1 MRPSPIRTL
10 HFEAPFARSL
20 RWLRSSR
27 VVVTYCIL
35 DYVAETHKG
44 VVMPYCVFYFLFLS
58 QGQRA
63 SHRRSLNFTLPLLL
77 PFLFP
82 RLWICFVFLHL
93 LIAKNIVRCCVSIE
107 KQLYLLYPIEAVASL
122 YTGVSKAWSY
132 LSHLF
137 PRRAHIPETQ
147 LKVTNRQSTLSEQ
160 QKQHLLNSGLVDPA
174 WLHVSDT
181 TGPRASPIPTPQP
194 RFPDTTTHDG
204 EQHQHQ
210 VILQQ
215 PEEYS
220 QEEPI
225 EEDCVS
231 GVISTSSFAADN
243 VSSLQCK
250 YCRREYQS
258 RGLLKYVFFSCRYFS
273 ILPTL
278 FWWSK
283 STHIKT
289 HTRPFKC
296 TMDACTSEFA
306 TAKDLM
312 RHKQTVHKASGC
324 IMAYCHYPSC
334 DYSANGRKGPMR
346 QDNLQRHIGAKHRL
360 EAGF

>member
-1 MRPSPIRTL
+1 
-10 HFEAPFARSL
+10 
-20 RWLRSSR
+20 
-27 VVVTYCIL
+27 
-35 DYVAETHKG
+35 
-44 VVMPYCVFYFLFLS
+44 MPYSVVFFLFLS

-82 RLWICFVFLHL
+82 RLWTCFFILHL
-93 LIAKNIVRCCVSIE
+93 LIAKDVALRCALIE
-107 KQLYLLYPIEAVASL
+107 KHFYLLYPIEAVVSP

-147 LKVTNRQSTLSEQ
+147 LKVTNRQSTLPEQ

-181 TGPRASPIPTPQP
+181 TGPRASPISTPQP
-194 RFPDTTTHDG
+194 RFPDTIAHDG

-210 VILQQ
+210 VTLQQ
-215 PEEYS
+215 PEEYF
-220 QEEPI
+220 QDEQI

-231 GVISTSSFAADN
+231 GVISTSSKSEPHTSSFAADN

-250 YCRREYQS
+250 HCRREYQS
-258 RGLLKYVFFSCRYFS
+258 RGLLKYVFHSCRYLT

-296 TMDACTSEFA
+296 TMNACTRGFA
-306 TAKDLM
+306 TPKDLM

-324 IMAYCHYPSC
+324 VMEYCHYLTC

-360 EAGF
+360 EAGFWCFDQYRCVYIGFQLRYLTREFLVQS